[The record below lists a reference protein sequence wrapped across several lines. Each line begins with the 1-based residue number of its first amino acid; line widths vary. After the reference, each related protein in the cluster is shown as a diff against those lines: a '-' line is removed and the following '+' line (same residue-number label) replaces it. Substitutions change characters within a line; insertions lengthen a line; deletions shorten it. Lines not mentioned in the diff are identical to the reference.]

1 VSIAFP
7 GRFGDEI
14 LAQLEGVAA
23 STGSACHTGI
33 RNMSPVLAAM
43 DVPDPVAF
51 GTIRF
56 SLGRTSTVAELDD
69 VARRLERCV

>member
-1 VSIAFP
+1 
-7 GRFGDEI
+7 
-14 LAQLEGVAA
+14 
-23 STGSACHTGI
+23 
-33 RNMSPVLAAM
+33 MSPVLAAM